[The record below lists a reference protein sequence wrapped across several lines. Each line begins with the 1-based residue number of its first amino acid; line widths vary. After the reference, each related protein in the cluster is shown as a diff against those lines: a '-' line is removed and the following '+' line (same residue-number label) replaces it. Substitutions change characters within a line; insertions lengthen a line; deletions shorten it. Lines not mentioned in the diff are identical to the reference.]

1 MQEWKKVIKTQHQK
15 KKKYTQIIILKNLA
29 EDLNRRFSKG
39 GMQMARSHMKRC
51 SASLIIKE
59 IQIKTTVRYHPTLVR
74 MVIIRKN
81 TNSKCQPGCG

>member
-1 MQEWKKVIKTQHQK
+1 MQEWKKLIKTQHQK
-15 KKKYTQIIILKNLA
+15 KKKNPNKRLKKLA
-29 EDLNRRFSKG
+29 EDLNRCFSKG

-59 IQIKTTVRYHPTLVR
+59 IQIKTTMRYHPTLVR